1 MISHPM
7 FSKRILTF
15 TGAALLASATAF
27 AQMQPG
33 AGGPPGSQTPG
44 NPNQPG
50 TQQPGAMTPG
60 PNDATTQTMN
70 DKAFVREAL
79 QGGMAEVQL
88 GQLASQKGSSEDVK
102 QFGQKMVEDHTK
114 LGTSMSEV
122 AQQVGVKPP
131 DGLSKKDKQLLAKLQ
146 SLSGPQFDDAYIK
159 AMLKDHKK
167 DESAFKM
174 EAEQAQNPAIRQAAQ
189 EGEQV
194 IAGHLQMIEQI
205 AQAHNVQASKGGGMH

>member
-7 FSKRILTF
+7 FSRRILVF
-15 TGAALLASATAF
+15 TGAALLASATAL
-27 AQMQPG
+27 AQVPPG
-33 AGGPPGSQTPG
+33 GGSAPGSQTPG
-44 NPNQPG
+44 TQPG
-50 TQQPGAMTPG
+50 PGIQQPGAIAPG
-60 PNDATTQTMN
+60 PNDASAQAMS
-70 DKAFVREAL
+70 DKAFVKDAL

-88 GQLASQKGSSEDVK
+88 GQLAAQKGSSEDVK
-102 QFGQKMVEDHTK
+102 QFGQKMVDDHTK

-146 SLSGPQFDDAYIK
+146 GLSGPQFDDAYIK

-174 EAEQAQNPAIRQAAQ
+174 EAEQAQNPAIRQVAQ
-189 EGEQV
+189 QGEQV
-194 IAGHLQMIEQI
+194 VASHLQMIQQI
-205 AQAHNVQASKGGGMH
+205 AQAHNLEASKGGGTQ